1 MTFKVPIVPWLLTL
15 LISGMAACRPQ
26 SPGTQP
32 ERISITWPDTLG
44 IPPWTVVVQPA
55 GELPYYH
62 LNDSGDNLLLDS
74 TLAAQWDFLPCPANL
89 GILQPLDGVH
99 PGITTLILATRVPA
113 GTRLQMHLLALCQL
127 NTSDGIKTYLVGY
140 PHNPKL
146 RIIRAGNYQDF
157 STAYDQTRT
166 LIQNYLVQREGLGK
180 VERVRWQNEQ
190 FALNYLSDMYLVK

>member
-1 MTFKVPIVPWLLTL
+1 M
-15 LISGMAACRPQ
+15 
-26 SPGTQP
+26 
-32 ERISITWPDTLG
+32 
-44 IPPWTVVVQPA
+44 
-55 GELPYYH
+55 
-62 LNDSGDNLLLDS
+62 
-74 TLAAQWDFLPCPANL
+74 
-89 GILQPLDGVH
+89 
-99 PGITTLILATRVPA
+99 
-113 GTRLQMHLLALCQL
+113 
-127 NTSDGIKTYLVGY
+127 GY